1 MKYLSTVS
9 LVLSFSIISQIL
21 FLSIYKM
28 PHNHHQ
34 ARKPKHRRSP
44 TLLWKSYYLKEDRKF
59 MGNLFRDLLLLHDEG
74 KTKTQCC
81 ESIDGSRPCEVLIT
95 WFRFWILKIYM
106 KNIRIINSYISGEKI
121 PKSVRQKLPM
131 KIKVDAPRGHVDPD
145 AACRHDHH
153 HDKHLPHSCRAAQ
166 DWLCQGDSHA
176 QQQQQQ
182 TR

>member
-1 MKYLSTVS
+1 MKSWGCCNIFRQTKEEKGKCETRWNIYPRS
-9 LVLSFSIISQIL
+9 LSFSHFPSFPESF
-21 FLSIYKM
+21 FLSISKI

-44 TLLWKSYYLKEDRKF
+44 TLLWKSYYLREDRKF
-59 MGNLFRDLLLLHDEG
+59 MGNLFRDLPLLHDEG

-121 PKSVRQKLPM
+121 PKFSQT
-131 KIKVDAPRGHVDPD
+131 KI
-145 AACRHDHH
+145 
-153 HDKHLPHSCRAAQ
+153 
-166 DWLCQGDSHA
+166 
-176 QQQQQQ
+176 
-182 TR
+182 TYEN